1 MPDIIALGAEAQ
13 AATSIA
19 CAYPDREVTFVSD
32 HDDIL
37 DGSDLPNVHM
47 LFAEPADR
55 AKLIGSAVQVV
66 ALCPRWL
73 EPTSVLSLSVLFQ
86 RIERHFPGLMLPV
99 TPEPGPQGSWI
110 LKGDRRHRPDAPI
123 SGTAHEFEGIADVHG
138 CGLVY
143 QPLLETSAT
152 ILTVGRRQQGTQLG
166 CVQVFEERFFW
177 DNILQ
182 AAETIDA
189 PDVVSASLD
198 LLQALNH
205 RGYFTFNW
213 LRTRVGLRLSS
224 LRPIPRAIFRV
235 FLRSGV
241 DLLDD
246 RTGTSVVRGGL
257 RLIAT
262 PTYVPFERLR

>member
-55 AKLIGSAVQVV
+55 AKLTGSAVQVV

-86 RIERHFPGLMLPV
+86 TNRATLSRIDV
-99 TPEPGPQGSWI
+99 ASTPEPAPGIVDPQRRPPPSAGCAN
-110 LKGDRRHRPDAPI
+110 LRDGARVRRHCRCARLR
-123 SGTAHEFEGIADVHG
+123 
-138 CGLVY
+138 LVY